1 MQNISVIKIVLAD
14 DHAFLREGIAGYV
27 ERKSK
32 DMEVVGQASNWKELM
47 RVLRS
52 NIQCDLALLDI
63 MMPNGDGLNMVKN
76 IRAEFPNIKLLMYSS
91 LPEEEYA
98 LRFIKSGASGFIS
111 KADSIKNVLRFIRDA
126 VKDKIV
132 LSEKYKQ
139 TLAGIRANNSDPI
152 SPVENLTDR
161 EFQVLVQLGSGKSPS
176 EVAEL
181 LHLSPRTV
189 STHRNNILRK
199 MNWKNNAEMMFYVIK
214 NGMADL
220 N

>member
-1 MQNISVIKIVLAD
+1 
-14 DHAFLREGIAGYV
+14 
-27 ERKSK
+27 
-32 DMEVVGQASNWKELM
+32 
-47 RVLRS
+47 
-52 NIQCDLALLDI
+52 
-63 MMPNGDGLNMVKN
+63 
-76 IRAEFPNIKLLMYSS
+76 MYSS

>member
-214 NGMADL
+214 N
-220 N
+220 